1 MPVEIE
7 EVLNRKQLREFIYL
21 PARLHKNRSQWVPP
35 LYSEEWRYFDLKRNK
50 AFYHSEA
57 VLALAFRNRK
67 AVGRIMG
74 IINFRLNNYRRE
86 KTARFGYLECGDDQE
101 TAHSLLTYV
110 ESWAEGWHMEK
121 CAGPLGF
128 SDQDPEGFQIEGFEH
143 EPSLSSYGNPPYM
156 ISLLEN
162 EGYRK
167 EVDYV
172 VYKVDVP
179 AELPG
184 FYQRIYKRISRN
196 RDYTMVEFSR
206 RKQVKG
212 YFRPVFRLMNE
223 TFRDNYGYAP
233 LEADEM
239 DELGKKYLPV
249 VNPNFVKV
257 IEKKGEAVAFMIGIP
272 NMAPGIRRSKGH
284 LLPWGV
290 FRILRSARK
299 SKQLDLYLGAIKEE
313 CRGKGL
319 DVMLGVKMIESA
331 QKAGF
336 EFFDSHHELESNLKV
351 RAEMERLGGEIYKR
365 FRVFKKPL

>member
-1 MPVEIE
+1 
-7 EVLNRKQLREFIYL
+7 
-21 PARLHKNRSQWVPP
+21 
-35 LYSEEWRYFDLKRNK
+35 
-50 AFYHSEA
+50 
-57 VLALAFRNRK
+57 
-67 AVGRIMG
+67 
-74 IINFRLNNYRRE
+74 
-86 KTARFGYLECGDDQE
+86 
-101 TAHSLLTYV
+101 
-110 ESWAEGWHMEK
+110 MEK

-143 EPSLSSYGNPPYM
+143 EPSLSTYRNPPYM
-156 ISLLEN
+156 ICLLEN

-179 AELPG
+179 VELPG

-196 RDYTMVEFSR
+196 QDYTMIEFTR
-206 RKQVKG
+206 RNQVKA

-223 TFRDNYGYAP
+223 TFKDNYGYAP

-257 IEKKGEAVAFMIGIP
+257 VEKGSEVVAFMIGIP
-272 NMAPGIRRSKGH
+272 NMAPGIRRSGGH
-284 LLPWGV
+284 LFPWGV
-290 FRILRSARK
+290 FRILRAARR

-336 EFFDSHHELESNLKV
+336 DFFDSHHELESNLKV

-365 FRVFKKPL
+365 FRVFKKTL